1 MTAVQTKIVR
11 DVWRERMRSVAV
23 ILAIAVG
30 IAGFTAVLSAYAILT
45 RELRNGFLA
54 TNPPS
59 ATLHTNFVDPDTV
72 AAVRSSGLVAAAE
85 PRRVLTGHIKTGPME
100 WRTLSLFVVQ
110 DFRHISIAK
119 IQQEE
124 GAWPPAP
131 GEMLIERS
139 ALAVAHAK
147 PGDVATLNL
156 PGHPEQ
162 HLRVAG
168 TVHDFGL
175 AQARM
180 ENTVYG
186 YIGAGG
192 LEQMG
197 EDPRFDA
204 LTVIVNGDR
213 FDEQHIRSVADQI
226 KALLE
231 RRGHPVQRIDIPPP
245 GKHPHADLMGVLLLS
260 MSAFG
265 FALLLLSGILVVNLL
280 AALMAAHV
288 REIGMMKALGASRWQ
303 ISSIYFSEV
312 TLFGLAALVI
322 ALPTGLLAGR
332 VLCQYLA
339 VFLNFDMTSFA
350 IPLWVY
356 LLVLLSAIGVPL
368 AAAAYPILRGS
379 AITVREAISDF
390 GTGAN
395 TFGSTAFD
403 KFITSFGGRFR
414 LSLMVVRNTL
424 RRRRRFLLT
433 VLTLL
438 LSGLAFMSALNFR
451 ASLIQTLDRSFA
463 SKRYDLWVSLEGM
476 VPISKLESSTRGV
489 QGITHAEEWTVAD
502 KSLVAQENSLGP
514 AALGAHSPSEGS
526 SDGRFTVIGLPPKTS
541 LVKMEMLSGRPLNP
555 QDTDAIVVNTSLV
568 SRQPELSVGDNILL
582 RIGSTVARWHVVG
595 ITREPF
601 APATAYVSRDRLN
614 ELRAQVGLANS
625 LRIAVETPDHATLTL
640 LRANLDGTLEA
651 TGARAAG
658 SATKADARY
667 GFDQHMLMIYLFLLI
682 TSGLIAIIGGLGLM
696 TSTTLN
702 VIERQREIGVL
713 RAIGATTRIVSL
725 TVIAE
730 SVLTALVSW
739 IAATVLA
746 WPVSKMLGDW
756 IIFTMFQTDLDFR
769 FDPRGPLV
777 WLVLSLAVAVA
788 ASVIPAIRISRVTIR
803 QALVVS

>member
-1 MTAVQTKIVR
+1 MTAVHTKILR
-11 DVWRERMRSVAV
+11 DVWRERARSVAV
-23 ILAIAVG
+23 SLAIAVG
-30 IAGFTAVLSAYAILT
+30 IAGFTSVLSAYAILT

-59 ATLHTNFVDPDTV
+59 ATLHTNFIDSDTI
-72 AAVRSSGLVAAAE
+72 AAVRASGLVAAAE

-119 IQQEE
+119 MQPEQ

-139 ALAVAHAK
+139 ALVVAHAK
-147 PGDVATLNL
+147 VGDVATVNL
-156 PGHPEQ
+156 ADHPDQ
-162 HLRVAG
+162 HLRVSG
-168 TVHDFGL
+168 TVHDVGL

-186 YIGAGG
+186 YIGVGG

-197 EDPRFDA
+197 EDPRFDT
-204 LTVIVNGDR
+204 LSIIVNGDR
-213 FDEQHIRSVADQI
+213 FDEQHIRSVADNI

-245 GKHPHADLMGVLLLS
+245 GKHPHADLMGVLLLA

-288 REIGMMKALGASRWQ
+288 REIGVMKALGASRWQ

-312 TLFGLAALVI
+312 ALFGLAALI
-322 ALPTGLLAGR
+322 ISLPVGLLAGR
-332 VLCQYLA
+332 VLCRYLA
-339 VFLNFDMTSFA
+339 TFLNFDMTSFA
-350 IPLWVY
+350 VPLWVY
-356 LLVLLSAIGVPL
+356 LLVLLSAVGVPL
-368 AAAAYPILRGS
+368 AAATYPVLRGS

-395 TFGSTAFD
+395 TFGSTASDTLIARF
-403 KFITSFGGRFR
+403 SGRFR
-414 LSLMVVRNTL
+414 LLLMVVRNTL

-433 VLTLL
+433 VSTLL

-451 ASLIQTLDRSFA
+451 ASLIETLDRSFA
-463 SKRYDLWVSLEGM
+463 SKPYDLGVSLEGM
-476 VPISKLESSTRGV
+476 VPISKLESATRGV
-489 QGITHAEEWTVAD
+489 QGITHAEAWTVNESSFAAQ
-502 KSLVAQENSLGP
+502 KSGSRP
-514 AALGAHSPSEGS
+514 IAAGEHAPSEGR
-526 SDGRFTVIGLPPKTS
+526 SDGRFTVIGLPPETS
-541 LVKMEMLSGRPLNP
+541 LVRPEVLSGRALSL

-568 SRQPELSVGDNILL
+568 LRRPGLSVGDNIVLQ
-582 RIGSTVARWHVVG
+582 IGSTVGKWHVVG
-595 ITREPF
+595 IVREPF

-614 ELRAQVGLANS
+614 EFRAQVGLANS
-625 LRIAVETPDHATLTL
+625 LRIAVETSNHSTLNSVRAKMDQTL
-640 LRANLDGTLEA
+640 VVI
-651 TGARAAG
+651 GARAAG

-667 GFDQHMLMIYLFLLI
+667 GFDQHMLMIYVFLLT

-756 IIFTMFQTDLDFR
+756 IIFTMFQTSLDFR
-769 FDPRGPLV
+769 FDPSGPLV
-777 WLVLSLAVAVA
+777 WLVLSVAIAVV
-788 ASVIPAIRISRVTIR
+788 ASVIPAIRISHVTIR
-803 QALVVS
+803 QALVAR

>member
-1 MTAVQTKIVR
+1 MTAVHTKILR
-11 DVWRERMRSVAV
+11 DVWRERARSVAV
-23 ILAIAVG
+23 VLAIAVG
-30 IAGFTAVLSAYAILT
+30 IAGFTSVLSAYAILT

-59 ATLHTNFVDPDTV
+59 ATLHTNFIDSDTL
-72 AAVRSSGLVAAAE
+72 AAVRAIGLVATAQ

-100 WRTLSLFVVQ
+100 WRTLSLFVIQ
-110 DFRHISIAK
+110 DFRQISIAK
-119 IQQEE
+119 MQPEQ

-139 ALAVAHAK
+139 ALVVAHAK
-147 PGDVATLNL
+147 LGDVATVNL
-156 PGHPEQ
+156 PGHPDQ

-168 TVHDFGL
+168 TVHDVGL

-186 YIGAGG
+186 YISVGG

-204 LTVIVNGDR
+204 LSIIVNGDR
-213 FDEQHIRSVADQI
+213 FDEPHIRSVADQI

-245 GKHPHADLMGVLLLS
+245 GKHPHADLMGVLLLA

-288 REIGMMKALGASRWQ
+288 REIGVMKALGASRWQ
-303 ISSIYFSEV
+303 VSSIYLSEV
-312 TLFGLAALVI
+312 TLFGVAALVI
-322 ALPTGLLAGR
+322 SLPVGLLAGR

-339 VFLNFDMTSFA
+339 GFLNFDMTSFA
-350 IPLWVY
+350 TPPWVY
-356 LLVLLSAIGVPL
+356 LLVLFSAVGVPL
-368 AAAAYPILRGS
+368 AAAAYPVLRGS
-379 AITVREAISDF
+379 AVTVHDALADF

-395 TFGSTAFD
+395 TFRSTDFD
-403 KFITSFGGRFR
+403 TFIARFSGRFR

-424 RRRRRFLLT
+424 RRRRRLLLT
-433 VLTLL
+433 VSTLL
-438 LSGLAFMSALNFR
+438 LSGLTFMSALNFR
-451 ASLIQTLDRSFA
+451 ASLIETLDRSFA
-463 SKRYDLWVSLEGM
+463 NKRYDLGVSLEGM
-476 VPISKLESSTRGV
+476 VPISKLESATRGV
-489 QGITHAEEWTVAD
+489 QGITHAEAWTVTD
-502 KSLVAQENSLGP
+502 SSF
-514 AALGAHSPSEGS
+514 AAPESSSRPIAAGEHAPSEGRP
-526 SDGRFTVIGLPPKTS
+526 DGRFTVIGIPPETP
-541 LVKMEMLSGRPLNP
+541 LVRTEVVSGRALSP

-568 SRQPELSVGDNILL
+568 STRPDLSVGNNIVL
-582 RIGSTVARWHVVG
+582 RVGSTVTKWHVVG
-595 ITREPF
+595 IVREPF

-614 ELRAQVGLANS
+614 EFRAQVGYANN
-625 LRIAVETPDHATLTL
+625 LRIAVETSNHPTLSQV
-640 LRANLDGTLEA
+640 RANMDRTLEA
-651 TGARAAG
+651 IGARAAG

-682 TSGLIAIIGGLGLM
+682 TSALIAMISGLGLM

-730 SVLTALVSW
+730 SVLTAVVSW

-746 WPVSKMLGDW
+746 WPVSKILGEW
-756 IIFTMFQTDLDFR
+756 IIFTMFQTSLDFR

-777 WLVLSLAVAVA
+777 WLGLSVAIA
-788 ASVIPAIRISRVTIR
+788 ILASVAPAIRISRGTIR
-803 QALVVS
+803 QALVAS